1 MNEKVDIVLVEDN
14 PSDAE
19 LTIRALRKNNIINKL
34 LHLEDGEDALE
45 YIFGTGKYADR
56 NIYEM
61 PKVILLDLKM
71 PKISGLQILK
81 KIKSDERTKIIPVVL
96 LTSSKEDNDIIESYK
111 LGVNSY
117 IVKPV
122 EFRHFAKAVA
132 NVGIYWLLI
141 NHPPISK
148 PVLYETP
155 M

>member
-1 MNEKVDIVLVEDN
+1 MNEKIDIILVEDN
-14 PSDAE
+14 PGDAE
-19 LTIRALRKNNIINKL
+19 LTIRALRKNKIINKL

-45 YIFGTGKYADR
+45 YIFATGKYADR

-71 PKISGLQILK
+71 PKISGLEVLK

-122 EFRHFAKAVA
+122 EFKNFATAISD
-132 NVGIYWLLI
+132 VGLYWLLI
-141 NHPPISK
+141 NQLPNYH
-148 PVLYETP
+148 
-155 M
+155 